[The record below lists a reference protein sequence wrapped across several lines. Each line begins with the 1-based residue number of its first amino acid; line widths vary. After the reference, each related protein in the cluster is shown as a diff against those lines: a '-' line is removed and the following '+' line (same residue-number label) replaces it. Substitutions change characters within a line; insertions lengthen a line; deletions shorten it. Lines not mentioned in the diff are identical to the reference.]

1 MAAPTEKLFEE
12 IDEKFNVT
20 LKQKQRKAITVLF
33 NGKDVFVGTKTGI
46 GKSMTYEYAPVL
58 FENGTTV
65 NFNNV
70 NEWSKFHVWKKLRF

>member
-20 LKQKQRKAITVLF
+20 LKKRQRKALTVLF

-65 NFNNV
+65 NNV
-70 NEWSKFHVWKKLRF
+70 HRHGSR